1 MTYQNI
7 LVEAKEG
14 IGTLTI
20 NRPKALNALNVDT
33 LNEIIRGINELEIDK
48 SVDVIIITGAGDK
61 AFIAGADIAAM
72 KEMGKSDAEN
82 FVHIGHHTMKS
93 LRECEKPVIAMVN
106 GYALGGGTE
115 MVLAC
120 DFVYAS
126 ENAKFGLPEVSLGI
140 FPGFGGT
147 QRLPRHIGEQ
157 RAKELIF
164 SGKTITAQE
173 AYDWGIVNKVVPQER
188 LLEETLSIAGAICKK
203 GQVAV
208 RLAKRAINKGLC
220 QTLSHAMETERDIFV
235 ECFNTNDRKE
245 GMTAF
250 LEKRKPSFAGK

>member
-1 MTYQNI
+1 MTYSNI
-7 LVEAKEG
+7 IVDAKEG

-33 LNEIIRGINELEIDK
+33 LNEMIQGVKELESND
-48 SVDVIIITGAGDK
+48 SVNVIIVTGSGDK

-72 KEMGKSDAEN
+72 KEMNKSDAER
-82 FVHIGHHTMKS
+82 FAHVGHHAMKA
-93 LRECEKPVIAMVN
+93 LRKCEKPVIAMVN

-115 MVLAC
+115 TAIAC
-120 DFVYAS
+120 DFIYAS
-126 ENAKFGLPEVSLGI
+126 EKAKFGLPEVALGI

-164 SGKTITAQE
+164 SGRMVSAAE
-173 AYDWGIVNKVVPQER
+173 AYEWGIVNKVCPPEK
-188 LLEETLSIAGAICKK
+188 LLEETLAIAGEICKK

-208 RLAKRAINKGLC
+208 RMAKRAVNRGLSEKYE
-220 QTLSHAMETERDIFV
+220 QALEIERDIFA
-235 ECFNTNDRKE
+235 ECFATEDRKE
-245 GMTAF
+245 GMEAF
-250 LEKRKPSFAGK
+250 IEKRTPNFIGK

>member
-1 MTYQNI
+1 MNYQNI
-7 LVEAKEG
+7 TTEVKEG
-14 IGTLTI
+14 IGTLTV
-20 NRPKALNALNVDT
+20 NRPKAMNALNIDT
-33 LNEIIRGINELEIDK
+33 LNEIIKGVKDLEADKAIN
-48 SVDVIIITGAGDK
+48 VIIMTGAGDK

-72 KEMGKSDAEN
+72 NEMGRSDAES
-82 FVHIGHHTMKS
+82 FAHIGHHAMKTI
-93 LRECEKPVIAMVN
+93 RECEKPVIAMVN

-115 MVLAC
+115 TVLAC

-164 SGKTITAQE
+164 SGRVISAQE
-173 AYDWGIVNKVVPQER
+173 AYEWGIVNKVVPADK
-188 LLEETLSIAGAICKK
+188 LLEATLATAGEIMKK

-208 RLAKRAINKGLC
+208 RLAKGAINSGLC
-220 QTLSHAMETERDIFV
+220 KTLSEGLEVERDTFVKCFETE
-235 ECFNTNDRKE
+235 DRKE
-245 GMTAF
+245 GMAAF
-250 LEKRKPSFAGK
+250 LEKRKPNFAGK